1 MNVQLGVRMRRLPVL
16 AGVVAAA
23 TIAACSSSSS
33 NAAAPT
39 PSTRSGTEAITGT
52 VTGAAVV
59 QQQNPTF
66 HLTFAGPVNT
76 TSTWTPPGGNA
87 KSLDVTFKTGAGNMV
102 VHATMLTNPNSPPT
116 IVNAAAC
123 RFSFVTKVKY
133 DVLGAQSTGS
143 FKDATGSGNV
153 DVAFTANA
161 PKKNGQCNQNAQPTA
176 SSAVATFRGDGPL
189 SVKV

>member
-1 MNVQLGVRMRRLPVL
+1 ML
-16 AGVVAAA
+16 AGVAAA
-23 TIAACSSSSS
+23 AAIAGCSSSSS
-33 NAAAPT
+33 TTTAALSS
-39 PSTRSGTEAITGT
+39 STRSGTETITGT

-102 VHATMLTNPNSPPT
+102 VHATLLTNPNSPPT

-123 RFSFVTKVKY
+123 RFSFATKVKY
-133 DVLGAQSTGS
+133 DVLGARSTGS
-143 FKDATGSGNV
+143 FKGATGNGNV
-153 DVAFTANA
+153 AVAFTADA
-161 PKKNGQCNQNAQPTA
+161 QKKNGNCHQNAQPIA
-176 SSAVATFRGDGPL
+176 SSAIATFKGGGPL
-189 SVKV
+189 TVRM